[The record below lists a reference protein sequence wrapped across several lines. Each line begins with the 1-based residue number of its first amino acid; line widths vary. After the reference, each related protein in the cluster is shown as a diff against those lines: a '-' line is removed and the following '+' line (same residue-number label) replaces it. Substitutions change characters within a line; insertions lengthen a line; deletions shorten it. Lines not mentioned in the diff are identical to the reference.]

1 MLLTMFGLNLTNVY
15 SCIQIGIHTAFLILQ
30 KWSQQIPEDIRVE
43 VQVYWRGGIND
54 IYSVHSGFANICKKQ
69 LT

>member
-1 MLLTMFGLNLTNVY
+1 MSLEYTVWYLALQNGARKVPRTV
-15 SCIQIGIHTAFLILQ
+15 AFLILQ
-30 KWSQQIPEDIRVE
+30 KWSQQIPEDIRIE